1 MKLSKAKMMREA
13 ERFLKRTA
21 DYQEDRDVDKAENY
35 KIQYVLS
42 EDGRMQPETVIA
54 CAYSEYRE
62 QEISFY
68 PFRKE
73 ETVSYNWAVDFDY
86 DLFETLEHGG
96 EIIGMTLNC
105 HYCIWT
111 AIENFHD
118 GDIEY
123 DKGMQKYLAYCKRN
137 GVTKELL
144 QEKVSYDGMDV
155 MELYVKEVPGKQ
167 KREQER

>member
-1 MKLSKAKMMREA
+1 MKLSKAKIIREA

-21 DYQEDRDVDKAENY
+21 EYQKDRDVDKSENY
-35 KIQYVLS
+35 KIQYILS
-42 EDGRMQPETVIA
+42 EDGRMQPETIIVS
-54 CAYSEYRE
+54 AYSEYQE

-73 ETVSYNWAVDFDY
+73 KTVGYNWSVDFEY
-86 DLFETLEHGG
+86 DLLKTLEHGG
-96 EIIGMTLNC
+96 KIVGMTLNC

-111 AIENFHD
+111 TIAIYHD
-118 GDIEY
+118 GDIEHE
-123 DKGMQKYLAYCKRN
+123 KGMQKYLAYCKRN

-144 QEKVSYDGMDV
+144 QEKESYDGMDV
-155 MELYVKEVPGKQ
+155 MELYVKEVPEKQ